1 MGEESQLPGDG
12 GQHGTVTPHDLV
24 GVSPEFTNV
33 TDVRQPPAVGI
44 QHVELAGPQ
53 EKPASAALCAAHHA
67 DDLLPVVEDVELGGE
82 AGAELLQ
89 DQ

>member
-1 MGEESQLPGDG
+1 MGEESQLPGDD

-24 GVSPEFTNV
+24 GVPPEFPHV
-33 TDVRQPPAVGI
+33 SDVRQPPAVGI

-53 EKPASAALCAAHHA
+53 EELASAALCAAHHA
-67 DDLLPVVEDVELGGE
+67 DDLLLVVEDVELGGE
-82 AGAELLQ
+82 TAAELLQ